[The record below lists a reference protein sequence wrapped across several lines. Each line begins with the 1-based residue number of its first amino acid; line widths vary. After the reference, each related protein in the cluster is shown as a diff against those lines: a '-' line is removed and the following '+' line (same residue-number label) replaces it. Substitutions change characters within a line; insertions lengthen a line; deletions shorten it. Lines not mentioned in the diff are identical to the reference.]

1 MTDKIEK
8 PTLAERIHTHRL
20 TITTTVVS
28 ALTVGTASAGDIFNG
43 TGPILDDVILI
54 LPEIVDLVIAVV
66 PVIIVLALVG
76 FILGLF
82 DGIIGKIKL

>member
-20 TITTTVVS
+20 TITATAVS
-28 ALTVGTASAGDIFNG
+28 ALTVGTASAGDMFDALS
-43 TGPILDDVILI
+43 PIIDDVVLI
-54 LPEIVDLVIAVV
+54 LPSIVDLVIAVV
-66 PVIIVLALVG
+66 PVLIVLALVG

-82 DGIIGKIKL
+82 DGIIGKIKM

>member
-8 PTLAERIHTHRL
+8 LTIAERIHTHRL
-20 TITTTVVS
+20 AITATAVS
-28 ALTVGTASAGDIFNG
+28 ALTVGVASAGEILNG
-43 TGPILDDVILI
+43 TGPILDDVVLI
-54 LPEIVDLVIAVV
+54 LPSIVDLVIAVV